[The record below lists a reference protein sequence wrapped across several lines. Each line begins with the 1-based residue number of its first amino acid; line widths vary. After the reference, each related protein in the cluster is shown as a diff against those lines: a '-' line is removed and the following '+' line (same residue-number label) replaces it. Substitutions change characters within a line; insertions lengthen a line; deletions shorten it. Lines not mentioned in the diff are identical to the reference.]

1 MTGVQVQGEEQQPK
15 FKSGYVEQAQTAF
28 AARVQPSVVV
38 VGAADDVDAADDPI
52 DVPDT
57 VVGAT
62 DDDDEAHDAAQMPL
76 QQVPLSHRPILLS

>member
-1 MTGVQVQGEEQQPK
+1 MNNSQNL
-15 FKSGYVEQAQTAF
+15 AQNPRA
-28 AARVQPSVVV
+28 QPSVVV
-38 VGAADDVDAADDPI
+38 VGAADDPI
-52 DVPDT
+52 DVTDT